1 MPCMHA
7 SLDHLPLVELP
18 LNAAGAG
25 TLPAFL
31 AQAAL
36 EHGPIFRSVVPV
48 GREAGRPIVFMVG
61 PEANRFVLHTHR
73 AHFSHDQGW
82 TPVIGASVGQGLL
95 NMDDPLHAFHRRL
108 WNPAFAGASLATYVP
123 VIQRVVRERVATWA
137 GRGEVDVYDEARRIT
152 FDIAACALAGF
163 EPGPDLDRLRDLFHL
178 MFHGFQR
185 RKETRGA
192 FQRRKSAARTESD
205 ALMLPV
211 IAARRGRQE
220 GQPRDVLGMIVG
232 ARDEAGH
239 ALTDAQIVAH
249 INILLVAGHETTT
262 TLGAWSLFL
271 LRQHPAYQERIE
283 HELQSLPADDDPE
296 WARALQALPTLDL
309 FVREVG
315 RLYAPVLTLPRGV
328 VEGFRFG
335 GYDVEAGSTVRL
347 ALAAGHHLPTVFG
360 QPHRFD
366 PMRFAPPREEDKR
379 TPYGLITF
387 GAGPRTCIGINVA
400 QIETKTLIA
409 YALRA
414 CRFDP
419 APDQRPIH
427 AGFWVAKIPFGIRML
442 VRRHG
447 SDAP

>member
-1 MPCMHA
+1 MQA
-7 SLDHLPLVELP
+7 SLEHLPSVELP

-25 TLPAFL
+25 TLPTFL
-31 AQAAL
+31 AEAAL

-48 GREAGRPIVFMVG
+48 GREAGRSIIFMVG

-108 WNPAFAGASLATYVP
+108 WNPAFAGASLSAYIP
-123 VIQRVVRERVATWA
+123 VIQRVVRERVATWLN
-137 GRGEVDVYDEARRIT
+137 RGEVDVYDEARRIT

-163 EPGPDLDRLRDLFHL
+163 RPGPELDRLRDLFHL

-185 RKETRGA
+185 RRETRGA
-192 FQRRKSAARTESD
+192 FQRRKSIARTESD
-205 ALMLPV
+205 TLMLPM
-211 IAARRGRQE
+211 IAARRAMHDATST
-220 GQPRDVLGMIVG
+220 RDVLGMIVG
-232 ARDEAGH
+232 ARDEHGR
-239 ALTDAQIVAH
+239 ALTDEQIVAH

-262 TLGAWSLFL
+262 TLSTWALYM
-271 LRQHPAYQERIE
+271 LRCYPAYGDVIER
-283 HELQSLPADDDPE
+283 ELQTLPADDDPE

-328 VEGFRFG
+328 VEDFRFAG
-335 GYDVEAGSTVRL
+335 LDVGVGTAVRL
-347 ALAAGHHLPTVFG
+347 ALAAGHRLPTVFEH
-360 QPHRFD
+360 PHAFD
-366 PMRFAPPREEDKR
+366 PHRFAPPREEDKR
-379 TPYGLITF
+379 TPYGLISF

-419 APDQRPIH
+419 SPNQHPVN
-427 AGFWVAKIPFGIRML
+427 AGFWVAKIPFGIRMEI
-442 VRRHG
+442 RPRAEG
-447 SDAP
+447 